1 MPEDGQ
7 KSESD
12 DVDEGNSEDSETET
26 DALTAEETG
35 GEEEA
40 VEDEAVEAAAETD
53 AEEEETDETDV
64 EEEDTEEADAEEG
77 TAVSAATDGE
87 AQSGVA
93 TSDDKAPKGADEVYC
108 SSCGAVIKEQAEVCP
123 ECGVRQQSA
132 SSTEEKNPV
141 LAAVLSFI
149 IPGAGQIYNG
159 QIARGA
165 VFLVVFFINILLAFV
180 LIGVFTQL
188 ITVVIAVYDAYN
200 QAQKINAGEVQV

>member
-1 MPEDGQ
+1 MPEDEQ
-7 KSESD
+7 KAEID
-12 DVDEGNSEDSETET
+12 AADEGNSEDSETE
-26 DALTAEETG
+26 
-35 GEEEA
+35 A
-40 VEDEAVEAAAETD
+40 VETEEDAAVETDGAAD
-53 AEEEETDETDV
+53 AEEEAG
-64 EEEDTEEADAEEG
+64 ADAEVDAE
-77 TAVSAATDGE
+77 TDGE
-87 AQSGVA
+87 AADAAVSSVEADEDETNESEGSPDDGGAV
-93 TSDDKAPKGADEVYC
+93 TGDSDDKPPKGADEVYC

-132 SSTEEKNPV
+132 SAAQEKNPI